1 MKTQWHHGFLDP
13 TKTRFFSWGQS
24 LQVRYLSASCY
35 RSFGQ
40 DQERRPITEESLFFY
55 HYHRRISRTRCRP
68 RRLRRSLNPGLC
80 LVLMLIIY
88 HLTIYANTR
97 PLLLEATPLQ
107 YCPLTDVW
115 GRAHTS
121 VTQLQRAVLQRILPA
136 SPRQWINM
144 LHTFS
149 PHDLSVQSCTR

>member
-1 MKTQWHHGFLDP
+1 MGDSYGARDLQTFGPFQCHVARAVLCIPFLILYLVKTRWHHGFLDP

-24 LQVRYLSASCY
+24 LQVRYLSGLLLLQL
-35 RSFGQ
+35 RSRSG
-40 DQERRPITEESLFFY
+40 TEAY
-55 HYHRRISRTRCRP
+55 HQRISRTRCRP

-121 VTQLQRAVLQRILPA
+121 VTQL
-136 SPRQWINM
+136 
-144 LHTFS
+144 
-149 PHDLSVQSCTR
+149 